1 MAALTLESPSRSRTA
16 VSSFF
21 KRLNSCSVALTR
33 ENSAAAARGML
44 RSSRSASSKFFSA
57 LDTVSVIAEDEGAS
71 SLPLVL
77 VVLSASLL
85 LSLPLSEPTAS
96 SICCITRSIRFRA
109 LLEASIACGVNPSCF
124 WYCEL
129 MTKNR
134 KARTSTALGQAVRS
148 VRKFPSDLDIFSSL
162 MLTNPLWTQQVQKVF
177 PETPSDWAISF
188 SWWGNWRSQPP
199 PCRSMVSP
207 RYFRDMALHSRCH
220 PGRPFW
226 IFPSGCSQE
235 ASSRSGDLKAFHR
248 AKSRG
253 SCFMSVPTAV
263 SSCCDSI
270 SSFLSWTSC
279 SPYPSFLEVA
289 KYHDP
294 SSVS

>member
-1 MAALTLESPSRSRTA
+1 MALCSSFGGISLTSSSSSTSTSSSSVKQPNPNSPS
-16 VSSFF
+16 
-21 KRLNSCSVALTR
+21 LL
-33 ENSAAAARGML
+33 L
-44 RSSRSASSKFFSA
+44 
-57 LDTVSVIAEDEGAS
+57 S
-71 SLPLVL
+71 SLSPSLFL
-77 VVLSASLL
+77 LLLSSSLSLSPSLSSSLSSLSLL
-85 LSLPLSEPTAS
+85 LSLSLSLSLSEPTAS

-148 VRKFPSDLDIFSSL
+148 VRKFPRDLDIFSSL

-207 RYFRDMALHSRCH
+207 RYLRDMALHSRCH